1 MKIGFIGA
9 GKVGFT
15 LGRYFSIHG
24 IDVTGYYN
32 RTSRSAMEAAEF
44 TGTRYYETVNDLI
57 RDSEVIFI
65 TVSDNAIAEVWEQLK
80 ELQIRDR
87 IICHCSGALS
97 SAVFSDINNY
107 DCYGYSI
114 HPLFAVNSRTESYK
128 ELSRALFTI
137 EGSEIHG
144 EQLADIVRA
153 CGNKVVFLNPEH
165 KIRYHCAAVF
175 ASNLINGIMETAVA
189 ELVQCGFEPSD
200 ALEALAP
207 LSINNVEHLEDGSF
221 EAALTGPVERGDT
234 QTVKKHIDNI
244 SGDSRAIYILLSKKA
259 LQIAKRKNPERDYSN
274 MEELLNG

>member
-15 LGRYFSIHG
+15 LGKYFTEQNIVVSG
-24 IDVTGYYN
+24 FYN
-32 RTSRSAMEAAEF
+32 RHPEVAIEAAEF
-44 TGTRYYETVNDLI
+44 TGTRYYDTMENLI

-65 TVSDNAIAEVWEQLK
+65 TVPDNAIAEVWEQLK
-80 ELQIRDR
+80 QLQVKDK

-97 SAVFSDINNY
+97 SAVFSDITNY
-107 DCYGYSI
+107 ECYGYSI
-114 HPLFAVNSRTESYK
+114 HPLFAVNSKTESYK

-137 EGSEIHG
+137 EGNEIHR

-165 KIRYHCAAVF
+165 KVRYHCAAVF

-207 LSINNVEHLEDGSF
+207 LSINNVEHLEEGSL

-244 SGDSRAIYILLSKKA
+244 SGDSRAIYILLSKRV
-259 LQIAKRKNPERDYSN
+259 LQIAKRKNPERDYRK